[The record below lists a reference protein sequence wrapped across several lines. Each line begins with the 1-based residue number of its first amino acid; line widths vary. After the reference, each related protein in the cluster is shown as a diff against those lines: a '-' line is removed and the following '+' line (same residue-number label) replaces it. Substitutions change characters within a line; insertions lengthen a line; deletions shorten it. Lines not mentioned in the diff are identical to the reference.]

1 MKNQGQ
7 ASSRQAL
14 SSGIAKMTLLS
25 ALMAGAFAAQAATS
39 EAWVATSTK
48 AHDPRAA
55 VHVAPLKAG
64 EQVDVVVSLKL
75 RNKAELDSL
84 TAKLMA
90 GTPGVKAL
98 TSAEFMAKH
107 PPTAAQAQAVVA
119 YLRAQGF
126 SNIEVASNNLL
137 VSATGGAGVI
147 RNAFKAD
154 LHEYNVN
161 GRRAYA
167 NVTDALIPT
176 HLASTV
182 LGVVGL
188 QNVHMMHTNAQ
199 RMTAPDAATP
209 QAITGV
215 SIPNFASIY
224 GASSLPS
231 ATTGTIGIITSGKVQ
246 PTI

>member
-14 SSGIAKMTLLS
+14 SGSRLTLLS
-25 ALMAGAFAAQAATS
+25 ALMAGAFAVSAQAATS

-98 TSAEFMAKH
+98 TSAEF
-107 PPTAAQAQAVVA
+107 
-119 YLRAQGF
+119 
-126 SNIEVASNNLL
+126 
-137 VSATGGAGVI
+137 
-147 RNAFKAD
+147 
-154 LHEYNVN
+154 
-161 GRRAYA
+161 
-167 NVTDALIPT
+167 
-176 HLASTV
+176 
-182 LGVVGL
+182 
-188 QNVHMMHTNAQ
+188 
-199 RMTAPDAATP
+199 
-209 QAITGV
+209 
-215 SIPNFASIY
+215 
-224 GASSLPS
+224 
-231 ATTGTIGIITSGKVQ
+231 
-246 PTI
+246 